1 MIKFRCHNCH
11 KKIGVQ
17 EDFIGKQVWC
27 PRCSVPTTVPQPN
40 PANTQSGNP
49 NEKTI
54 YSVFVCHGLSKE
66 A

>member
-1 MIKFRCHNCH
+1 MIKFRCHNCD

-17 EDFIGKQVWC
+17 EDFAGKQVWC
-27 PRCSVPTTVPQPN
+27 PRCTIPTTVPRPN
-40 PANTQSGNP
+40 ATNSQSSNP
-49 NEKTI
+49 NDKTI